1 MILKRRRKVGK
12 NFFSLKTGHHVSDEF
27 FKNHSHWHDSDLLKS
42 FLLGAFISG
51 IVVCFFMFMNPS
63 HAGDLIHTWKS
74 PAFSGNGYS
83 AHVLTIENQEFS
95 RKKALKEKKE
105 AAERQAVRDAANTNL
120 SKFMKNVESRI
131 YAQLSK
137 QLVDSMFGED
147 ASTSGTVTF
156 EGTTISY
163 TKGTDTVELT
173 IVSPDGTSTIITVPV
188 GDFTF

>member
-1 MILKRRRKVGK
+1 MSK
-12 NFFSLKTGHHVSDEF
+12 NFFSLKTGHHASDEF
-27 FKNHSHWHDSDLLKS
+27 FKNQALWHDSDLLKS
-42 FLLGAFISG
+42 FFLGAFIGCVFGWLITVS
-51 IVVCFFMFMNPS
+51 S
-63 HAGDLIHTWKS
+63 SYAADLTHTWKS
-74 PAFSGNGYS
+74 PAFSGQGYS

-105 AAERQAVRDAANTNL
+105 AAERQAIRDAANTNL

-163 TKGTDTVELT
+163 TKSTDTVELT
-173 IVSPDGTSTIITVPV
+173 IVDANGSTTVITVPV

>member
-1 MILKRRRKVGK
+1 MIK
-12 NFFSLKTGHHVSDEF
+12 
-27 FKNHSHWHDSDLLKS
+27 WI
-42 FLLGAFISG
+42 LGILAITIS
-51 IVVCFFMFMNPS
+51 S
-63 HAGDLIHTWKS
+63 AYAGQLTHQWKS

-95 RKKALKEKKE
+95 RKKAIKEKKE
-105 AAERQAVRDAANTNL
+105 AAERQAKRDEANTNL
-120 SKFMKNVESRI
+120 AKFMKNVESRI

-147 ASTSGTVTF
+147 AGTSGTVTF

-163 TKGTDTVELT
+163 LKDSENVTLT
-173 IVSPDGTSTIITVPV
+173 IVDPNGSTTVITVPI

>member
-1 MILKRRRKVGK
+1 MKKIHEISMLTWTI
-12 NFFSLKTGHHVSDEF
+12 FFVSIGF
-27 FKNHSHWHDSDLLKS
+27 VFLSGLL
-42 FLLGAFISG
+42 IS
-51 IVVCFFMFMNPS
+51 IAL
-63 HAGDLIHTWKS
+63 AGNLTHQWKS
-74 PAFSGNGYS
+74 PAFSGQGYS

-95 RKKALKEKKE
+95 RKQALKEKKD
-105 AAERQAVRDAANTNL
+105 AAIRQAIRDAANTNL

-147 ASTSGTVTF
+147 AGTSGTVTF

-163 TKGTDTVELT
+163 TKSADTVELT
-173 IVSPDGTSTIITVPV
+173 IVSPDGTSTVITVPI

>member
-1 MILKRRRKVGK
+1 MIK
-12 NFFSLKTGHHVSDEF
+12 
-27 FKNHSHWHDSDLLKS
+27 LLKWCVVGIIIIIAM
-42 FLLGAFISG
+42 LWYLANNPVGAGQLTHQF
-51 IVVCFFMFMNPS
+51 
-63 HAGDLIHTWKS
+63 KS
-74 PAFSGNGYS
+74 PSFSGQGYS
-83 AHVLTIENQEFS
+83 SHVLTIENQEFS
-95 RKKALKEKKE
+95 RKKAIKEKKE
-105 AAERQAVRDAANTNL
+105 AAARQAARDEANTNL

-163 TKGTDTVELT
+163 VKSSDEVELT
-173 IVSPDGTSTIITVPV
+173 IVEANGSTTVIKVPI

>member
-1 MILKRRRKVGK
+1 MKKLHEISMLKIALILASIG
-12 NFFSLKTGHHVSDEF
+12 
-27 FKNHSHWHDSDLLKS
+27 
-42 FLLGAFISG
+42 FI
-51 IVVCFFMFMNPS
+51 FMTFVFINIAY
-63 HAGDLIHTWKS
+63 AGDLTHTWKS
-74 PAFSGNGYS
+74 PAFSGTGYS

-105 AAERQAVRDAANTNL
+105 AAERQAIRDAANTNL

-147 ASTSGTVTF
+147 SGSSGTVTF

-163 TKGTDTVELT
+163 IKSSDTVELT
-173 IVSPDGTSTIITVPV
+173 IESPDGSSTVITVPI

>member
-1 MILKRRRKVGK
+1 MQDNLFIHG
-12 NFFSLKTGHHVSDEF
+12 SLRHLVAKD
-27 FKNHSHWHDSDLLKS
+27 
-42 FLLGAFISG
+42 
-51 IVVCFFMFMNPS
+51 
-63 HAGDLIHTWKS
+63 
-74 PAFSGNGYS
+74 
-83 AHVLTIENQEFS
+83 
-95 RKKALKEKKE
+95 
-105 AAERQAVRDAANTNL
+105 TNL

-163 TKGTDTVELT
+163 AKSSDTVDLT
-173 IVSPDGTSTIITVPV
+173 IVSPDGSSTVITVPV

>member
-1 MILKRRRKVGK
+1 MQKLTVIGFIFMAVVFTSVAFAGEL
-12 NFFSLKTGHHVSDEF
+12 T
-27 FKNHSHWHDSDLLKS
+27 HS
-42 FLLGAFISG
+42 F
-51 IVVCFFMFMNPS
+51 
-63 HAGDLIHTWKS
+63 KS
-74 PAFSGNGYS
+74 PAFSGQGYS
-83 AHVLTIENQEFS
+83 AHVMTIENQEFT

-105 AAERQAVRDAANTNL
+105 AAERQAIRDAANTNL

-147 ASTSGTVTF
+147 SGSSGTVTF

-163 TKGTDTVELT
+163 VKDSENVELT
-173 IVSPDGTSTIITVPV
+173 IVDPNGSTTVITVPI

>member
-1 MILKRRRKVGK
+1 MKKFIS
-12 NFFSLKTGHHVSDEF
+12 FFSTICVISF
-27 FKNHSHWHDSDLLKS
+27 F
-42 FLLGAFISG
+42 SG
-51 IVVCFFMFMNPS
+51 FAWSGQLTHQF
-63 HAGDLIHTWKS
+63 KS
-74 PAFSGNGYS
+74 PAFTGNGYS
-83 AHVLTIENQEFS
+83 SHMLTIENQEFT

-105 AAERQAVRDAANTNL
+105 AAERQAARDEANTNL

-163 TKGTDTVELT
+163 VKSSDEVTLT
-173 IVSPDGTSTIITVPV
+173 IVEANGSTTVITVPI

>member
-1 MILKRRRKVGK
+1 MIK
-12 NFFSLKTGHHVSDEF
+12 
-27 FKNHSHWHDSDLLKS
+27 WI
-42 FLLGAFISG
+42 LGILALTIS
-51 IVVCFFMFMNPS
+51 S
-63 HAGDLIHTWKS
+63 AYAGQMTYQFKS
-74 PAFSGNGYS
+74 PAFNGNGYS
-83 AHVLTIENQEFS
+83 AHVLTIENQEFT

-105 AAERQAVRDAANTNL
+105 AAERQAARDEANTNL

-147 ASTSGTVTF
+147 SGTSGTVTF

-163 TKGTDTVELT
+163 VKSSDEVTLT
-173 IVSPDGTSTIITVPV
+173 IVDTNGSTTVITVPI